1 MSSASFLS
9 SKQSSHPW
17 CYCTIH
23 AASFRDMHFAFHLI
37 SSVFEGISVL
47 KIFWTEMISLFS
59 ILFKLVGLFL
69 LTSKDLHTLQ
79 FKISKYIKY
88 LDYMF
93 SCTFPCDLFGLQTL
107 SRLCSTRSAQ
117 GLQNAWCLTKRG
129 ERVIFMSTLGP
140 VV

>member
-88 LDYMF
+88 LDYISSPAHF
-93 SCTFPCDLFGLQTL
+93 RVTFLGFKPCLGFAPH
-107 SRLCSTRSAQ
+107 AQ
-117 GLQNAWCLTKRG
+117 HKGYRMRG
-129 ERVIFMSTLGP
+129 A
-140 VV
+140 